1 MYSRSGH
8 VCIIVLWYYYSCSL
22 HRPCTQA
29 NLDARAALAGEG
41 QQQRRT
47 RRSNGGEV
55 DLVGVEEAVLRQRR
69 RRQLGALLPA
79 QLQNEYN

>member
-1 MYSRSGH
+1 MY
-8 VCIIVLWYYYSCSL
+8 VYNMVLLYSCSL
-22 HRPCTQA
+22 RRPCTQA

-41 QQQRRT
+41 RQQCRT